1 MKSQQ
6 FYTQYIGKVQ
16 TMLCVYNLQ
25 CDIDVCTPELLHLA
39 IRRNC
44 ITLLVPA
51 HFHVEMRYE
60 PVSFLLSRP
69 KRFHCI
75 NVSPFSASMRLF
87 SISNSGHWGV
97 WKIFSSKSRK
107 IRMVDCPELRDSAT
121 YKLKRLNNFESSAC
135 RFCGWKQGKKG
146 QVVVHLLP
154 IHPPSNA
161 VERRYR

>member
-39 IRRNC
+39 IRRDC

-51 HFHVEMRYE
+51 I
-60 PVSFLLSRP
+60 LSRP
-69 KRFHCI
+69 ERFHCI